1 MYIIYIYTGFK
12 KTPMNDTYILAGLGS
27 SEFAP
32 VGNNIS
38 YGTRKRMQIVD
49 TSVENQQSH

>member
-1 MYIIYIYTGFK
+1 
-12 KTPMNDTYILAGLGS
+12 MNDTYILAGLGS

-49 TSVENQQSH
+49 TVDTSVKNQQSH